1 VKQAKNTFRR
11 WVQALQR
18 KPAVKPQRP
27 GAPAELDAK
36 QVATV
41 AGGVGSD
48 TAASPKGG
56 GW

>member
-1 VKQAKNTFRR
+1 MKQAKNTFRR